1 MTYGNRK
8 ETLMSWTKEDITSIT
23 FLLENHDTVQAP
35 ATCFNSLSITPTKKG
50 LEMEAHL
57 IDDGAIT
64 GEWTPLQSSPLQR
77 LNARKDIEAVDVELT
92 TGETFCGDVV
102 WESHTGATNHCI
114 ITNLENYRSCTLSIN
129 AKNIRYRL
137 EQVLNLPVG
146 TTVVDET
153 GKSYQLSEKGACV
166 YLKGGIVCAQLL
178 NQTFTIK

>member
-1 MTYGNRK
+1 
-8 ETLMSWTKEDITSIT
+8 MSWTKEDITSIT
-23 FLLENHDTVQAP
+23 FLLENHDTIQVP
-35 ATCFNSLSITPTKKG
+35 ATCFESLSLTSTKKG

-57 IDDGAIT
+57 IDDGAIR
-64 GEWTPLQSSPLQR
+64 GAWTPLQASPLQR
-77 LNARKDIEAVDVELT
+77 LNDRRDIEAVDVELT